1 MDKEDIRI
9 IDLLSLALRRWRF
22 TFAITF
28 LASIAAIII
37 SLSIPNQYKSFTVI
51 SSTDSTI
58 NQSGSAFGGL
68 GTLGNAL
75 GLNFSEVDDAKVA
88 KAIEILKSQNF
99 ILSFIK
105 KYNLEPMLLAV
116 KGYDPKKNQLV
127 YDKAI
132 FDNEKNQ
139 WGKNFFGRIFVPND
153 EMLYERFS
161 GMLIVDSETKR
172 NFINI
177 SITFFTPSDSK
188 KILTDLMFELD
199 KFLREKQQK
208 ISEMS
213 VKSLVEKINQTSD
226 QSLKTTYFAILEE
239 YIKEQDLASTSY
251 EHIFTVI
258 EPPTLPISKSLPLR
272 SLIVIFTFLIAFFL
286 SALVSVT
293 IPGNIYRKLPRIIR
307 S

>member
-9 IDLLSLALRRWRF
+9 IDLLSLALRRWRS

-105 KYNLEPMLLAV
+105 KYNL
-116 KGYDPKKNQLV
+116 
-127 YDKAI
+127 
-132 FDNEKNQ
+132 
-139 WGKNFFGRIFVPND
+139 
-153 EMLYERFS
+153 
-161 GMLIVDSETKR
+161 
-172 NFINI
+172 
-177 SITFFTPSDSK
+177 
-188 KILTDLMFELD
+188 
-199 KFLREKQQK
+199 
-208 ISEMS
+208 
-213 VKSLVEKINQTSD
+213 
-226 QSLKTTYFAILEE
+226 
-239 YIKEQDLASTSY
+239 
-251 EHIFTVI
+251 
-258 EPPTLPISKSLPLR
+258 
-272 SLIVIFTFLIAFFL
+272 
-286 SALVSVT
+286 
-293 IPGNIYRKLPRIIR
+293 
-307 S
+307 